1 MPSNKRYVMAKS
13 STFTRAQ
20 NLEVLKCL
28 QEMDVKI
35 CECNDGSRINL
46 DKLTRKQLISLKK
59 KIKAIDVPIDPK
71 YQIE

>member
-1 MPSNKRYVMAKS
+1 MPSNKDVILKRC
-13 STFTRAQ
+13 STFTRTQ

>member
-1 MPSNKRYVMAKS
+1 MSSKHYVMAKC
-13 STFTRAQ
+13 STFTRTQ

-35 CECNDGSRINL
+35 CECSDGSRINL
-46 DKLTRKQLISLKK
+46 DTLTRKQLTSLKK
-59 KIKAIDVPIDPK
+59 KVDSVDVPIDPK